1 MPTDKSQDKATTPQ
15 HPPSPAMRQDGR
27 EPTSGERQTRNAQ
40 VDGTQRD
47 GSLDSSPG
55 ELRQGPATPG
65 QGPSTP
71 GQGPSTPGQ
80 GPSTS
85 GQGSRKKPGEGAQGQ
100 GTGKKGKDGGPGGKP
115 GPQGPIGPILRRLLT
130 YMRPHTWLLIAVV
143 MAAILTTAAELAPP
157 IIIRRAVDRLIL
169 GDQGH
174 LIWWAAGGL
183 FALSLVQGGIDF
195 LRLYLTAYMG
205 QSIIFEIRNAV
216 FEHLSRL
223 SFSFYDQ
230 ARTGDL
236 MSRVTA
242 DVDTLNSFFGRA
254 AVIVLTNAL
263 TLVGILGVL
272 IAWNWRLG
280 LVYLACLPLIV
291 HGMWIYA
298 RRVRPA
304 MGKVR
309 RKMAD
314 LSDALQES
322 LAGALLVKL
331 FGREAFERRRVDQQ
345 SKGLLHA
352 QLDTSRITSLWMPY
366 ANVVMGVAT
375 ALVLWFG
382 GRSVIVQVIS
392 LGTLIGFT
400 TYIQL
405 LMRPIRQ
412 TGMMISMTLQAMA
425 AAERVFEVLDTQP
438 DIQDAPNATP
448 LPKVEGHVRFENVS
462 FAYNSGKGNDVEALR
477 NVNLEARPGEMVALV
492 GPSGAGKTTLVHLLP
507 RFYEAQSGRI
517 TIDGH
522 DIRDVTVKSL
532 RDAIGIALQS
542 VFLFDASIG
551 ENIAYGNPHATQ
563 AQIESV
569 AKVAQMHD
577 FISALPLGYGTPV
590 GERGV
595 RLSGGQKQR
604 IALAR
609 VLLTDPRIM
618 ILDEPTSSV
627 DAVTERKMQLALDEV
642 RAGRTTFV
650 IAHRLWTVQ
659 HADQI
664 LVLRDGRIEESAR
677 GTDER
682 SAHEILLDVGGIY
695 RQLHDLQQVGEML
708 GLEGS
713 EDAGTGGAQ

>member
-1 MPTDKSQDKATTPQ
+1 MNKIQGTTAKSKQN
-15 HPPSPAMRQDGR
+15 R
-27 EPTSGERQTRNAQ
+27 
-40 VDGTQRD
+40 
-47 GSLDSSPG
+47 GSLPQGKSPPHDGGASKIGGPQGGGSGQQGSGPGSPQASSP
-55 ELRQGPATPG
+55 QGVQGKG
-65 QGPSTP
+65 QSAAGGP
-71 GQGPSTPGQ
+71 
-80 GPSTS
+80 
-85 GQGSRKKPGEGAQGQ
+85 
-100 GTGKKGKDGGPGGKP
+100 KKGKGGGPGGKP
-115 GPQGPIGPILRRLLT
+115 GPQGPMWPILRRLLT
-130 YMRPHTWLLIAVV
+130 YMRPHKWLLIAVV
-143 MAAILTTAAELAPP
+143 IAALLTTAAELAPP
-157 IIIRRAVDRLIL
+157 MIIRRSVDRLIL

-205 QSIIFEIRNAV
+205 QSIVFEIRNAV

-242 DVDTLNSFFGRA
+242 DVDTLNTFFGRA
-254 AVIVLTNAL
+254 AVIVLTNVL

-272 IAWNWRLG
+272 ITWNWRLG
-280 LVYLACLPLIV
+280 LVYLACLPLIF

-309 RKMAD
+309 RTMAK

-331 FGREAFERRRVDQQ
+331 FGREAFERRRVDRQ
-345 SKGLLHA
+345 SKELLQA
-352 QLDTSRITSLWMPY
+352 QLGTARITARWMPY
-366 ANVVMGVAT
+366 AHVVMGVAT

-382 GRSVIVQVIS
+382 GRSVIAQVVT

-412 TGMMISMTLQAMA
+412 TGMMLSMTLQAVA

-438 DIQDAPNATP
+438 DIQDAPNAKP
-448 LPKVEGHVRFENVS
+448 LPEVEGRVRFEDVS
-462 FAYNSGKGNDVEALR
+462 FAYNAGKGNDAEALR
-477 NVNLEARPGEMVALV
+477 GVSLEADPGEMVALV

-507 RFYEAQSGRI
+507 RFYEAQEGRI

-551 ENIAYGNPHATQ
+551 ENIAYGNPNATQ
-563 AQIESV
+563 AQIEWA

-577 FISALPLGYGTPV
+577 FISGLPLGYGTPV

-609 VLLTDPRIM
+609 VLLTDPRIL

-627 DAVTERKMQLALDEV
+627 DAATERQMQQALDEV

-664 LVLRDGRIEESAR
+664 LVLRDGRIEERAR
-677 GTDER
+677 GTGDR
-682 SAHEILLDVGGIY
+682 TAHEILWEADGIY
-695 RQLHDLQQVGEML
+695 RQLHDLQQVGERL
-708 GLEGS
+708 DSEELEMV
-713 EDAGTGGAQ
+713 EQGGVQ